1 MNPVLVAF
9 WGLLLAASLVWY
21 GFLVFH
27 VGGKAGREIRDLTA
41 TLGAEDRPPPPGR

>member
-9 WGLLLAASLVWY
+9 WGLLLGTSIVWY

-41 TLGAEDRPPPPGR
+41 TLGAADRPPPKGR